1 MKQKFSTKWKAS
13 KQPRKK
19 RKYIANAPLHIKGKF
34 LSTNLSKEL
43 REKHKKRNLRIRKG
57 DKVKILRGNFK
68 KHMGKVEKVFT
79 KITKVFVE
87 GAEIIK
93 KDGSKTFYPIHPS
106 NLMITELNMEDKK
119 RQKSIKKNDQITLKK
134 D

>member
-34 LSTNLSKEL
+34 LSTNLSNEL
-43 REKHKKRNLRIRKG
+43 RQKHKKRNLRIRKG